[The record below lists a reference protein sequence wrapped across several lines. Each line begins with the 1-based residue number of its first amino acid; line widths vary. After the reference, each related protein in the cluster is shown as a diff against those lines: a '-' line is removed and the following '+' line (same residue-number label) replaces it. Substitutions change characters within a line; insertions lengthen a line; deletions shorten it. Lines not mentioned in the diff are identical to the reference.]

1 LASNTRPRRVVTP
14 TVIQMEAVECG
25 AAALAIVLAYYGRI
39 VPLEELRISC
49 GVSRD
54 GSKASNVVRAARTY
68 GMDARGL
75 RKEIAA
81 LRMMQGPLII
91 FWKFNHFLVL
101 EGFGRGVVYLSD
113 PGGGRRSVSDE
124 EFDRAYTGV
133 VLEIRP
139 SSTFKKGGQSRSIV
153 MALKRRLAGSGAA
166 LAFSVLLGLLLVV
179 PGLAAPTFT
188 RLFIDGVLIAK
199 STVLVRPLL
208 LVMVATMLVTS
219 AATWLQ
225 QHYLLRFETK
235 LSVASS
241 GQFLWHVLRAPMT
254 FFTQRSSGDIG
265 SRVATN
271 DTIASV
277 LSGQLAT
284 TALSLLTSV
293 FYLAVLFS
301 YDITLAL
308 VSMAAAA
315 LNVVALRVVGAV
327 RAAGNRKLQAD
338 QGNLVGTTMY
348 GLQSI
353 ETLKAGGNE
362 SDFFTRWAGFQ
373 AKVVTGTG
381 ELAVPSLL
389 VSTVPMVLSAITT
402 VAILWLGGLRVMDG
416 VLTIGALMAFQTLSA
431 SFMGPVAQLVGLGA
445 TVQML
450 EADMNRLDDVMQY
463 PIDPQLAPDAER
475 GTLSDAAQIVKLSG
489 TIELRNVTF
498 GYSRLEPPLITDFN
512 LTVRP
517 GERVA
522 LVGGTGSGKSTVA
535 RLVTGLQEPW
545 SGEVLFDGKPR
556 GAYPRRVLTDSIGL
570 VDQEIFLFDGTLRD
584 NLTMWDNTLGDA
596 RIVQAAKDACI
607 HDDVASRPGAYD
619 GRVDEGGRNFSG
631 GQRQRLEIARAL
643 VGDPTIVVLDEATSA
658 LDATTEKRVD
668 DNLRRRGC
676 TCLIVAHRLS
686 TIRDCDEILV
696 LERGVVVQRGTH
708 DELKALDGAYA
719 RLIAS

>member
-1 LASNTRPRRVVTP
+1 MAFNTRPRRVVTP

-113 PGGGRRSVSDE
+113 PAGGRRSVSDE

-153 MALKRRLAGSGAA
+153 MALKRRLTGSGAA

-179 PGLAAPTFT
+179 PGLASPTFT

-315 LNVVALRVVGAV
+315 LNVVALRVVGEV

-389 VSTVPMVLSAITT
+389 VSTVPMVLSALTT
-402 VAILWLGGLRVMDG
+402 VTILWLGGLRVMDG

-431 SFMGPVAQLVGLGA
+431 SFMGPVTQLVGLGA

-463 PIDPQLAPDAER
+463 PIDPQLAPDAEH
-475 GTLSDAAQIVKLSG
+475 GTLSDAAHIVKLSG

-556 GAYPRRVLTDSIGL
+556 RAYPRRVLTDSIGL

-584 NLTMWDNTLGDA
+584 NLTMWDSTLGDA

-607 HDDVASRPGAYD
+607 HDDVAARPGAYD

-708 DELKALDGAYA
+708 DELKDIDGAYA

>member
-1 LASNTRPRRVVTP
+1 
-14 TVIQMEAVECG
+14 
-25 AAALAIVLAYYGRI
+25 
-39 VPLEELRISC
+39 
-49 GVSRD
+49 
-54 GSKASNVVRAARTY
+54 
-68 GMDARGL
+68 
-75 RKEIAA
+75 
-81 LRMMQGPLII
+81 
-91 FWKFNHFLVL
+91 
-101 EGFGRGVVYLSD
+101 
-113 PGGGRRSVSDE
+113 
-124 EFDRAYTGV
+124 
-133 VLEIRP
+133 
-139 SSTFKKGGQSRSIV
+139 
-153 MALKRRLAGSGAA
+153 
-166 LAFSVLLGLLLVV
+166 
-179 PGLAAPTFT
+179 
-188 RLFIDGVLIAK
+188 
-199 STVLVRPLL
+199 VRPLL
-208 LVMVATMLVTS
+208 LVMVATMLITS

-235 LSVASS
+235 LSVATS
-241 GQFLWHVLRAPMT
+241 GQFLWHVLRTPMT

-265 SRVATN
+265 SRVASN
-271 DTIASV
+271 DNIASM

-301 YDITLAL
+301 YDAVLAVVAL
-308 VSMAAAA
+308 VAAL
-315 LNVVALRVVGAV
+315 LNVVALRAVGKHRAV
-327 RAAGNRKLQAD
+327 GNRKLQAD

-389 VSTVPMVLSAITT
+389 VNSVPTVLTALTT
-402 VAILWLGGLRVMDG
+402 VAILWIGGLRVMDG
-416 VLTIGALMAFQTLSA
+416 VLTIGALMAFQTLAS
-431 SFMGPVAQLVGLGA
+431 SFMAPVTQLVGLGA

-450 EADMNRLDDVMQY
+450 EADMNRLDDVLQY
-463 PIDPQLAPDAER
+463 PIDPQLAPGAEQ
-475 GTLSDAAQIVKLSG
+475 GTMADAARMVKLSG
-489 TIELRNVTF
+489 EIELRNVTF
-498 GYSRLEPPLITDFN
+498 GYSRLEPPLITDFS

-545 SGEVLFDGKPR
+545 SGEVLFDGHPR
-556 GAYPRRVLTDSIGL
+556 RAFPRRVLTDSIGL

-584 NLTMWDNTLGDA
+584 NLTMWDATLPEA
-596 RIVQAAKDACI
+596 RIVQAANDACI
-607 HDDVASRPGAYD
+607 HDDIAARPGGYD

-643 VGDPTIVVLDEATSA
+643 VGDPSIVVLDEATSA

-686 TIRDCDEILV
+686 TIRDCDEIIV

-708 DELKALDGAYA
+708 DELKAIDGAYA